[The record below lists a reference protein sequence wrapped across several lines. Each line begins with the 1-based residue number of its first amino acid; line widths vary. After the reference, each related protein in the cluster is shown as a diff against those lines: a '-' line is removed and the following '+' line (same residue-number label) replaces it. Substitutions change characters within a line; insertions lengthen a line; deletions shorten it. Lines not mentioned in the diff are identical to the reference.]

1 MHGCCLCGCG
11 TEEEEEAASEETAEE
26 EVVGE
31 TLALNIRSGM
41 HGQIFL

>member
-1 MHGCCLCGCG
+1 MHGGCLCGCG
-11 TEEEEEAASEETAEE
+11 TDEEEEAVSEGTAEE

-41 HGQIFL
+41 YGQMFL